1 MIIVIDVAEIDAKV
15 APDNGNATGPQDHKR
30 LDSPIC
36 DRVKTIGA
44 LFVNKRIDNNAP
56 KNDKQ

>member
-1 MIIVIDVAEIDAKV
+1 MIIVIDVTEIDAKA

-36 DRVKTIGA
+36 DRVKTIEA
-44 LFVNKRIDNNAP
+44 LFVN
-56 KNDKQ
+56 